1 MCTLESLPR
10 KPGGPQ
16 HLVPGCALLQIFE
29 GSKKLEKQG
38 WKFTMQA
45 SMLEIYNEEY
55 KDLLS
60 KRSKPAQGA
69 KDSQAGD
76 GKKHQ
81 ASCTGLIAGA
91 NGPLV

>member
-1 MCTLESLPR
+1 
-10 KPGGPQ
+10 
-16 HLVPGCALLQIFE
+16 
-29 GSKKLEKQG
+29 
-38 WKFTMQA
+38 MQA

-76 GKKHQ
+76 GKKHLLRWMGRQ
-81 ASCTGLIAGA
+81 RGQCSGEAKRLS
-91 NGPLV
+91 NSS